1 MLLPPLTKLEFR
13 TLSDRNEQLIF
24 QARKNKK
31 VQKAHIQDNHGTPS
45 SFFNR
50 IVYIPGRGARATA
63 NLGGSNSL
71 K

>member
-1 MLLPPLTKLEFR
+1 M
-13 TLSDRNEQLIF
+13 
-24 QARKNKK
+24 
-31 VQKAHIQDNHGTPS
+31 VQKTYIQDHHGTPS